1 MSIFNYV
8 NWFFM
13 YSFLGYLLEC
23 IVLTIEYKKP
33 VVDRG
38 FGHGP
43 FCIIYGFGAVG
54 ACLLLSPLSDHPVE
68 LYTASMTMANYHG
81 ADHSQCDDP
90 PVWKLL
96 VGLQPQAI

>member
-1 MSIFNYV
+1 
-8 NWFFM
+8 M

-23 IVLTIEYKKP
+23 IVLTIEYKEACGGPWFWPWPLLYHIRLRRSRRMPAVEP
-33 VVDRG
+33 VIRSSGRTVYS
-38 FGHGP
+38 
-43 FCIIYGFGAVG
+43 IYDYG
-54 ACLLLSPLSDHPVE
+54 
-68 LYTASMTMANYHG
+68 NYHG

>member
-68 LYTASMTMANYHG
+68 YSIYDYGNYHG

>member
-33 VVDRG
+33 LLYHIRLRRSRRMPAVEPVIRSSG
-38 FGHGP
+38 RTVYS
-43 FCIIYGFGAVG
+43 IYDYG
-54 ACLLLSPLSDHPVE
+54 
-68 LYTASMTMANYHG
+68 NYHG

-90 PVWKLL
+90 AVWKFL